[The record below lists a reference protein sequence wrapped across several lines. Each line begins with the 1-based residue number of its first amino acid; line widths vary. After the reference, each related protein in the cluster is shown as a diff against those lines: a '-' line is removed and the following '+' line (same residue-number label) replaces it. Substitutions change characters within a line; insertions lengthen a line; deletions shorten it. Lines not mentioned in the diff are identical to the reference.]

1 MPPPGATPRG
11 GLSFHEVFNLKKY
24 PGKTSWKSNPSISE
38 TWNEIINM
46 FDVSSKSNVETNK
59 TIIAF

>member
-1 MPPPGATPRG
+1 M
-11 GLSFHEVFNLKKY
+11 EI
-24 PGKTSWKSNPSISE
+24 KSIDQ
-38 TWNEIINM
+38 WNMEWNSINM